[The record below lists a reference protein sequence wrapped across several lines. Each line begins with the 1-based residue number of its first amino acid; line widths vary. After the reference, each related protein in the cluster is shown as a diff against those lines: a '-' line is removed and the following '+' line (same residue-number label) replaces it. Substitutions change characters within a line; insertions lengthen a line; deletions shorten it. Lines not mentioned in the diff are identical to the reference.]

1 MTPGG
6 TLKRA
11 LKALSQ
17 IWMPALP
24 RDLLYLLVFET
35 PERERGSLVIG
46 IGMYSNNWCGG
57 GVGACRG
64 RRGMQCY

>member
-57 GVGACRG
+57 G
-64 RRGMQCY
+64 